1 MKEVQQF
8 AEMVNYLA
16 RFLPRLSEI
25 MELIRILTLKDRAFV
40 WGKKQDEAFT
50 EVKTKVTQA
59 PVLAYYDCKKPI
71 QIQCDASM
79 KGIGS
84 VLMQDGRPISFAS
97 KALTNRIKIRCD

>member
-1 MKEVQQF
+1 M
-8 AEMVNYLA
+8 
-16 RFLPRLSEI
+16 
-25 MELIRILTLKDRAFV
+25 

-59 PVLAYYDCKKPI
+59 SVLAYYDCKKPL

-97 KALTNRIKIRCD
+97 KALTPTESRYAVIEKEMLAVLFLLNKFQQYTFGNRTTV